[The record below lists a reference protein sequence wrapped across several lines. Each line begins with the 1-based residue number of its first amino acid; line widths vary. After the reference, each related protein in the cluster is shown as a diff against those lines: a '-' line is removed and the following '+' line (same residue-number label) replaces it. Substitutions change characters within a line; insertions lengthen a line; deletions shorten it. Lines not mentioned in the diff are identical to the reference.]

1 VVVLLS
7 VLVFMLLGR
16 PPLFW
21 RIASRIVLVPVIAAL
36 AYEFIKWTAARYRNP
51 IVRVLIA
58 PSMALQRLTTRD
70 PDDSMLEVA
79 IVAFKRVLLADGRLT
94 AKEVMAP
101 GVVPVDQSG
110 QALPDDAVLA
120 PEPAVSRR

>member
-1 VVVLLS
+1 
-7 VLVFMLLGR
+7 
-16 PPLFW
+16 
-21 RIASRIVLVPVIAAL
+21 
-36 AYEFIKWTAARYRNP
+36 
-51 IVRVLIA
+51 
-58 PSMALQRLTTRD
+58 MALQRLTTCD

-94 AKEVMAP
+94 AKEVMVP